1 MELNIN
7 TNKLVLVT
15 GWNGFIG
22 SSVVQK
28 PLHKGLIIHV
38 TLRDLKITQNWSL
51 KKMLDHSKGAI
62 KLYKA
67 VLLDQG
73 SFKGAIKVEKSAI
86 VMYQQMIDNN
96 FFFDK
101 FK

>member
-1 MELNIN
+1 
-7 TNKLVLVT
+7 
-15 GWNGFIG
+15 
-22 SSVVQK
+22 
-28 PLHKGLIIHV
+28 
-38 TLRDLKITQNWSL
+38 
-51 KKMLDHSKGAI
+51 MLDHSKGAI

-73 SFKGAIKVEKSAI
+73 SFKGAMKVEKSAI
-86 VMYQQMIDNN
+86 LMYQQMIDNN

>member
-1 MELNIN
+1 
-7 TNKLVLVT
+7 
-15 GWNGFIG
+15 
-22 SSVVQK
+22 
-28 PLHKGLIIHV
+28 
-38 TLRDLKITQNWSL
+38 
-51 KKMLDHSKGAI
+51 MLDHSKGAI